1 MDLDILVQNI
11 KSQCD
16 KRGYKPTV
24 ACREAGVGQSFI
36 NNMEKQRSVPS
47 VEKVQMLAHY
57 LGVTVSELIGE
68 VGPQPQTA
76 VLHDSAVVVQP
87 SDVKRLTV
95 SEVEMVMAYRR
106 ASMRDRQMVDLA
118 LQEYK
123 KGTTSNVG

>member
-1 MDLDILVQNI
+1 MDKSEFVKNI
-11 KSQCD
+11 KFYCER
-16 KRGYKPTV
+16 KNVKPTV
-24 ACREAGVGQSFI
+24 ACRESGVGASFI
-36 NNMEKQRSVPS
+36 NNIEARGQTPS
-47 VEKVQMLAHY
+47 VEKVEMLAHY

-68 VGPQPQTA
+68 VAPQPQTA

-106 ASMRDRQMVDLA
+106 ANRKDRQMVDLA

-123 KGTTSNVG
+123 KGATSNVG